1 MSALVAISLGSN
13 VDPENQIRQA
23 IKALREIYGD
33 IKVSPVYQTQAVGF
47 DGDDFLNLAVS
58 FETDDDVYSVASQ
71 LKTMEDSQ
79 GRDRSLPKFSSR
91 SIDLDLLIYD
101 DLIVDDGNIQVPRYE
116 ILENAFVLKP
126 LSDIQGDCSH
136 PFEQKTYLQL
146 WEEMEPIADRIALYE
161 LDFG

>member
-13 VDPENQIRQA
+13 VDPDNQIRQA
-23 IKALREIYGD
+23 IKALREKYGD
-33 IKVSPVYQTQAVGF
+33 IKVSPVYQTRAVGF

-58 FETDDDVYSVASQ
+58 FETDDDVFTVASQ
-71 LKTMEDSQ
+71 LKAMEDSQ

-136 PFEQKTYLQL
+136 PFEQKTYFQL
-146 WEEMEPIADRIALYE
+146 WKEMEPIADRIALYE